1 MHAMDD
7 SLRLPRSQSRAVF
20 ERLRGDV
27 IAGVFPAG
35 SRLRLEDLR
44 ERYGVSF
51 APIRDALARMAMRG
65 LVDFEDQKG
74 YRTKPLDPAKL
85 VDIMETRQSI
95 EELLCRDANLNGR
108 EVWQES
114 ILDAFKELRY
124 ATMYG
129 VADAAVAPDWEVKH
143 RAFHVALVGGAQSEL
158 LKSYHSVLWDQAAR
172 YRGIVRDRVFDPD
185 RIMAEHRAIMDAT
198 LARDVALTIGLARRH
213 IREAGQVVISAL
225 ALAE

>member
-1 MHAMDD
+1 MHTI
-7 SLRLPRSQSRAVF
+7 SRPVELPRSQSRAVF

-27 IAGVFPAG
+27 ISGAFPAG
-35 SRLRLEDLR
+35 CRLRLEDLR

-74 YRTKPLDPAKL
+74 YRTKPFDPAEL
-85 VDIMETRQSI
+85 ADIVETRQSI
-95 EELLCRDANLNGR
+95 EELLCRDANLHGCDSWKER
-108 EVWQES
+108 
-114 ILDAFKELRY
+114 ILDAFKELRH

-129 VADAAVAPDWEVKH
+129 VADAAVAPDWEIKH
-143 RAFHVALVGGAQSEL
+143 RAFHVALVDGARSEL
-158 LKSYHSVLWDQAAR
+158 LKGYHLVLWDQAAR

-213 IREAGQVVISAL
+213 IREAGQVVIKAL
-225 ALAE
+225 TTAQ